1 MGKKKISH
9 EQIINAFLC
18 CSFEKSAGSTSL
30 QDIADY
36 LGIKKA
42 SLYNHF
48 TSKEEMYVSA
58 VDYCRISLDS
68 VNFISEEER
77 KNDKIYLLDIKTAFR
92 KLLKRY
98 VQIYE
103 SDPIFQVYCFV
114 NSEKYFFARAA
125 KIVDGE
131 VFKVKSGIIELLRG
145 FEKKG
150 EIKLPENDIL
160 RELAA
165 NFTLSFMQQL
175 DTYIVKKK
183 EIARQNPDCS
193 VGSLFV
199 LPTDE
204 EALEAIVN
212 HADFYLDLL
221 EYN

>member
-9 EQIINAFLC
+9 ELIINAFLC
-18 CSFEKSAGSTSL
+18 CAFEKSAGSTSL
-30 QDIADY
+30 QDIADF

-48 TSKEEMYVSA
+48 SSKEEMYVSA
-58 VDYCRISLDS
+58 VDFCRISLDS
-68 VNFISEEER
+68 VNFIPDDER
-77 KNDKIYLLDIKTAFR
+77 KNDRIYLLDIKSAFK

-103 SDPIFQVYCFV
+103 SDPIFQIYSFV
-114 NSEKYFFARAA
+114 NSEKYFFAKAE
-125 KIVDGE
+125 KIME
-131 VFKVKSGIIELLRG
+131 SEIFKVKSGIIELLRG

-150 EIKLPENDIL
+150 EIKLPDNELL
-160 RELAA
+160 RDLAL

-175 DTYIVKKK
+175 DSYIVRKK
-183 EIARQNPDCS
+183 EIARQNPECG
-193 VGSLFV
+193 VGSLFA

-204 EALEAIVN
+204 EALEEISTF
-212 HADFYLDLL
+212 ADFYLGLL